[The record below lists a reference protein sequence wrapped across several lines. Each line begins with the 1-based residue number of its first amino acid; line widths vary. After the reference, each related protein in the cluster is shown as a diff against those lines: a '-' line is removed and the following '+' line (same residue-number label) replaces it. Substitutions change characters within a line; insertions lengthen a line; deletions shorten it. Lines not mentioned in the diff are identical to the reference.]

1 MAHLNVERK
10 KRLKVYLVAILVL
23 CSLFILTACNPN
35 GDAINM
41 ANQKSVGEPTHFI
54 AKFLIILNN
63 GIGDFGWT
71 VVVFTIILKLITT
84 PFDFWQ
90 KHIMRKNAKI
100 MERLKPQLDAL
111 AEKCGDD
118 KQRYQQEQM
127 AMYKREKYS
136 TLGACIPTIITL
148 VVFFVVFAGFRQMVS
163 YENALVY
170 QSARNTYYAEHNNE
184 YAAAMEA
191 ELKTL
196 GLTDEQIAK
205 VLVIEREGEKIKS
218 IKINPTEL
226 TAEQRV
232 AIEGCDARS
241 ELKAKDL
248 AQRAVL
254 NNYKRPKFLWIWNI
268 FSQDSWVY
276 AVPDY
281 TTFSGQSGMSG
292 AKIEGV
298 MVTEYETVMGKV
310 LGTGGYGKD
319 GKWNGLL
326 IFPLLSIGLNILS
339 QFMMQKAQGKQPK
352 AQAGQ
357 ASSKMMQWIM
367 PVMMGVFALL
377 YSAAFTIY
385 IFTSTLYSILFQL
398 LFNLFAKVAD
408 KNKERMLGIRR

>member
-1 MAHLNVERK
+1 
-10 KRLKVYLVAILVL
+10 
-23 CSLFILTACNPN
+23 
-35 GDAINM
+35 
-41 ANQKSVGEPTHFI
+41 
-54 AKFLIILNN
+54 
-63 GIGDFGWT
+63 
-71 VVVFTIILKLITT
+71 
-84 PFDFWQ
+84 
-90 KHIMRKNAKI
+90 
-100 MERLKPQLDAL
+100 
-111 AEKCGDD
+111 
-118 KQRYQQEQM
+118 M